1 MIMYVAYEDGV
12 YRHKTVAF
20 GEELADLTSEIL
32 NYFSGTDD
40 YHVVNVE
47 LLDTH
52 TKERTCV
59 CTYHQ
64 TITYRDYEKL
74 SGYGRGRMRAIDGKC
89 VVCKDGV
96 AFHEYVQSYQLKD
109 GEVWC
114 D

>member
-1 MIMYVAYEDGV
+1 MMYSAYEDGV

-32 NYFSGTDD
+32 NYFNSTDD

-47 LLDTH
+47 LLDTY
-52 TKERTCV
+52 TKEISAV

-64 TITYRDYEKL
+64 TITYRYYEKL
-74 SGYGRGRMRAIDGKC
+74 SGYGHGRMRAIDGKC
-89 VVCKDGV
+89 AVYKDGAV
-96 AFHEYVQSYQLKD
+96 FMEYVRSHQLKD
-109 GEVWC
+109 GEVWR